1 MKDIFEFNHI
11 DNSLSESEVTT
22 LKDFYKHYHKK
33 YWCFKKSFKR
43 YKILDETLTLSGG
56 GLVVIGTIAGGIT
69 LNPLIILGV
78 INGAGVI
85 VSSVSKMKNY
95 KKKIEMTQIAF
106 TTYEKVLVELRSALR
121 GDEFNKQEF
130 IDRMKL
136 IDEMIIDQTPIADR
150 FVKKYNKRWV
160 APNPASL
167 GPINPATPCS

>member
-11 DNSLSESEVTT
+11 DNSLSESEVKT

-33 YWCFKKSFKR
+33 YWCFKKSYKR
-43 YKILDETLTLSGG
+43 YKFLDETLSLSGG
-56 GLVVIGTIAGGIT
+56 GLVVIGTIAEGIT
-69 LNPLIILGV
+69 LNPIILGV

-95 KKKIEMTQIAF
+95 KKKIEMSQIAF
-106 TTYEKVLVELRSALR
+106 TTYEKVLVKLRSALR

-150 FVKKYNKRWV
+150 FVKRYNKQWV
-160 APNPASL
+160 AP
-167 GPINPATPCS
+167 PATPCS

>member
-1 MKDIFEFNHI
+1 MKDVFEFNHI
-11 DNSLSESEVTT
+11 DDTLSESEVTT

-43 YKILDETLTLSGG
+43 FKILDETLSLTGG
-56 GLVVIGTIAGGIT
+56 GLVVVGTIAGEIT
-69 LNPLIILGV
+69 LNPIILGV

-95 KKKIEMTQIAF
+95 KKKIEMSQIAF

-130 IDRMKL
+130 IDKMKL
-136 IDEMIIDQTPIADR
+136 IDEMIIDQSPTADK
-150 FVKKYNKRWV
+150 FSKKYNKKF
-160 APNPASL
+160 
-167 GPINPATPCS
+167 T